1 MHAHVKELT
10 KEYEEDKYEFE
21 DEEVDEEAEEEDC
34 KAQYLL
40 RRWLLRMEGECV
52 QFIGNEKVGKNVQ
65 EGQVIFKL
73 TIS

>member
-21 DEEVDEEAEEEDC
+21 DEEAEEEDC

-52 QFIGNEKVGKNVQ
+52 QFIGNEK
-65 EGQVIFKL
+65 L
-73 TIS
+73 